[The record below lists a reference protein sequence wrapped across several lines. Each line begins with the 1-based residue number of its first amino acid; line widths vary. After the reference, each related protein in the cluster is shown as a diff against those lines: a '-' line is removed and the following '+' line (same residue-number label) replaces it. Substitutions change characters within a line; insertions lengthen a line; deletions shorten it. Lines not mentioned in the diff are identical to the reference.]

1 MSVVIA
7 IAITA
12 IMDFTGY
19 FNFSALPLVAITLLF
34 WFIYRLNKAEFGLK
48 LGPLKYYG
56 YALLYPLFVL
66 GTTAIIAYIYGDYSI
81 ENVDW
86 SKLALNISI
95 GSIFGILMVLLTE
108 EGFFRGWLWGSF
120 KRSGMSSKG
129 VLIITSILF
138 TIWHISAVTSGTS
151 YGLPLHQIPVYLVN
165 AMLLGMIWGLLRL
178 ISGSVVVAAFCHA
191 IWNPFAYE
199 LFGFGE
205 KVGALGITNTAFF
218 GPEVGY
224 LGILLNGLFFLWLWN
239 KAKFSEIKKIT
250 TNSI

>member
-19 FNFSALPLVAITLLF
+19 FNFSALPLVVIILLF
-34 WFIYRLNKAEFGLK
+34 WFIYRLNKVEFGLK

-66 GTTAIIAYIYGDYSI
+66 GTTAIIALIYGDYSI

-120 KRSGMSSKG
+120 KRSGMSSKR

-239 KAKFSEIKKIT
+239 KAKFGEIKKIT